1 MTGPGRR
8 RRVRLADTGPT
19 VFTEMSERAALHGAI
34 NLGQG
39 FPDTPGPAPVVDSA
53 IAALRAGHHQY
64 PPVPGLPELR
74 KAIAD
79 HQRARYGIELDPARQ
94 VVVTTGASEAL
105 AAALLA
111 LTGPGDEVVVLEPYY
126 DAYAAC
132 VALAGATLVPVR
144 LDPPA
149 FTLDPAALRRAVTPR
164 TKVLLL
170 NTPHNPTGT
179 VLPPES
185 LRQIGETARA
195 HDLLVISDEVYEHL
209 VYEGPPHLPLAALPG
224 MAERTLTIGSAGKTF
239 SVTGWKVGWAT
250 GPRDLVEAVTAVKQ
264 YLSFGSGTPFQ
275 HAVADALRL
284 PSAHFTQLRDS
295 LRRRRDL
302 LVAGLNDAGF
312 TAHAPRGTYFVTA
325 DIRPL
330 GERDGL
336 EFCRSLPARCGVAA
350 IPNQVFYTDPDAG
363 RPYVRFTFCKQRAV
377 LDEAV
382 RRLSVLPG
390 SRPASTLR
398 TEEKIA

>member
-1 MTGPGRR
+1 M
-8 RRVRLADTGPT
+8 RLADVGPT
-19 VFTEMSERAALHGAI
+19 VFTQMSELAARHGAI

-39 FPDTPGPAPVVDSA
+39 FPDTPGPALAVESA
-53 IAALRAGHHQY
+53 VAALRAGHHQY
-64 PPVPGLPELR
+64 PPVPGLFELR
-74 KAIAD
+74 RAIVD
-79 HQRARYGIELDPARQ
+79 HQRARYGIDLDPATE

-144 LDPPA
+144 LTTPG
-149 FTLDPAALRRAVTPR
+149 FTLDPAVLRAAVTPR

-185 LRQIGETARA
+185 LGQIAETARA
-195 HDLLVISDEVYEHL
+195 HDLLVIADEVYEHL
-209 VYEGPPHLPLAALPG
+209 VFEGPPHQPVAALPG

-250 GPRDLVEAVTAVKQ
+250 GPRELVEAVTAVKQ
-264 YLSFGSGTPFQ
+264 YLSFSSGTPFQ

-284 PSAHFTQLRDS
+284 LPGHLAELRDS

-302 LVAGLNDAGF
+302 LVAGLNAAGLI
-312 TAHAPRGTYFVTA
+312 AHVPRGTYFVTA
-325 DIRPL
+325 DISPL
-330 GERDGL
+330 GEPDGL
-336 EFCRSLPARCGVAA
+336 AFCRSLPARCGVAA
-350 IPNQVFYTDPDAG
+350 IPNQVFYADPQAG
-363 RPYVRFTFCKQRAV
+363 RHFVRFTFCKQRAV

-382 RRLSVLPG
+382 ARLATLRRT
-390 SRPASTLR
+390 RPAPTLR
-398 TEEKIA
+398 TEETNA

>member
-1 MTGPGRR
+1 MTGPGRP

-19 VFTEMSERAALHGAI
+19 VFTEMSELAARHDAV

-39 FPDTPGPAPVVDSA
+39 FPDTPGPEPVVASA

-74 KAIAD
+74 RAVAD
-79 HQRARYGIELDPARQ
+79 HQRTWYGIDLDPARE

-132 VALAGATLVPVR
+132 IAMAGATLVPVR
-144 LDPPA
+144 LDPPG
-149 FTLDPAALRRAVTPR
+149 FTLDPAALRSAVTPR
-164 TKVLLL
+164 TKVLLV
-170 NTPHNPTGT
+170 NSPHNPTGT
-179 VLPPES
+179 VLPPEV
-185 LRQIGETARA
+185 LREVAEIARA
-195 HDLLVISDEVYEHL
+195 HDLLVVSDEVYEHL
-209 VYEGPPHLPLAALPG
+209 VYEGPPHQPPAALPG

-239 SVTGWKVGWAT
+239 SFTGWKVGWAT
-250 GPRDLVEAVTAVKQ
+250 GPRDLIEAVTAVKQ
-264 YLSFGSGTPFQ
+264 YLSFASATPFQ
-275 HAVADALRL
+275 YAVADALRL
-284 PSAHFTQLRDS
+284 PSGYLTGLRDS

-302 LVAGLNDAGF
+302 LVAGLDAAGLRPH
-312 TAHAPRGTYFVTA
+312 TPRGTYFVTA

-330 GERDGL
+330 GEQDGL

-350 IPNQVFYTDPDAG
+350 IPHQVFHTDPDPG
-363 RPYVRFTFCKQRAV
+363 RPFVRFTFCKQEAV
-377 LDEAV
+377 LEEAV
-382 RRLSVLPG
+382 RRLATLSER
-390 SRPASTLR
+390 RPATTPR
-398 TEEKIA
+398 TEGTNP